1 MHDRKNN
8 RNPLIWF
15 VVTLTNVEGFLI
27 QSLDYLDN
35 DPLAGIQLDNDELI
49 QILSLSLNSV
59 QLGILLEKMILLTP
73 THQILSI
80 YREQAWAQ
88 ILDLAQYSVITFLTG

>member
-1 MHDRKNN
+1 MHDCKNN

-35 DPLAGIQLDNDELI
+35 ASLAGIQLDNDELI
-49 QILSLSLNSV
+49 PILSLSLNSV
-59 QLGILLEKMILLTP
+59 Q
-73 THQILSI
+73 QILSR

>member
-15 VVTLTNVEGFLI
+15 VVTLTNVEGCLI

-35 DPLAGIQLDNDELI
+35 DPLAGIQLDFDELI
-49 QILSLSLNSV
+49 PILSLSLNSV
-59 QLGILLEKMILLTP
+59 QLGILK
-73 THQILSI
+73 
-80 YREQAWAQ
+80 RR
-88 ILDLAQYSVITFLTG
+88 

>member
-35 DPLAGIQLDNDELI
+35 DPLASIQLDNDELI
-49 QILSLSLNSV
+49 PILSLSLNSV
-59 QLGILLEKMILLTP
+59 QLGILK
-73 THQILSI
+73 
-80 YREQAWAQ
+80 RR
-88 ILDLAQYSVITFLTG
+88 

>member
-8 RNPLIWF
+8 RDPLIWF
-15 VVTLTNVEGFLI
+15 VVTLTNVESFLI

-35 DPLAGIQLDNDELI
+35 DPLPVIQLDSDELT

-59 QLGILLEKMILLTP
+59 QLGILK
-73 THQILSI
+73 
-80 YREQAWAQ
+80 RR
-88 ILDLAQYSVITFLTG
+88 

>member
-35 DPLAGIQLDNDELI
+35 ARLTGIQLDNDELI
-49 QILSLSLNSV
+49 PILSLSLNSV
-59 QLGILLEKMILLTP
+59 QLGIL
-73 THQILSI
+73 
-80 YREQAWAQ
+80 
-88 ILDLAQYSVITFLTG
+88 